1 MWAFQGHQIVQ
12 SPGKHS
18 DQVSSDDSLSPS
30 RNTLSRRPSFGE
42 VENAHDHG
50 TQFKHH
56 SWPTSDSASTLTADT
71 ASHHIAQEEKDS
83 EAAVPSRPKPAR
95 FWSDRLKTTRQT
107 VFRKYAVTLLVLCI
121 FVLGVLSIYW
131 GALFRIKDNLHNAT
145 IAVVD
150 FDGRVSPYKNTEAI
164 VGPFVADAVRRAAGL
179 PRALGYKFHQ
189 PAEYDN
195 DPAAVRRA
203 VHHDDIWGAI
213 IINANATALLRAPG
227 ACQLIYNQARDVE
240 AENQYII
247 PTLLSLAS
255 SITTSFGG
263 LWTELVLTNT
273 SLSASTYANSP
284 QALSPGIDFTVIDI
298 RPFDPPVAIPAVSI
312 GLIYLIIIAFFSFSF
327 FMPIHGLFLN
337 PTQPTPHPPIKFTHL
352 ICWRYFATIVAYFFL
367 SLAYSLVS
375 LAFQIPF
382 SNQPADGTTRF
393 PTDASVSNANLIA
406 LGLPLEIAAMLL
418 PNQQPWTSLFLIFWV
433 ITNVSTGFYALELA
447 PSFYRW
453 GYGWPLRQI
462 VFGSRSLLFGTRQ
475 ELGLNFGVL
484 FAWVVVASLI
494 WVPSCFILRR
504 RMMKQKAGGAGG
516 GGSARWHEVKDKFE
530 DILTSAG
537 NGLTRRANNK
547 PKEHSREMS
556 SQDRRAEVATKVRQ
570 FRAFREWES
579 QQSRKGV
586 VEAKTDVGH

>member
-1 MWAFQGHQIVQ
+1 MSPLVSPAHTIIV
-12 SPGKHS
+12 
-18 DQVSSDDSLSPS
+18 
-30 RNTLSRRPSFGE
+30 
-42 VENAHDHG
+42 
-50 TQFKHH
+50 
-56 SWPTSDSASTLTADT
+56 
-71 ASHHIAQEEKDS
+71 
-83 EAAVPSRPKPAR
+83 
-95 FWSDRLKTTRQT
+95 
-107 VFRKYAVTLLVLCI
+107 LVLCI

-131 GALFRIKDNLHNAT
+131 GALFRIKDNLRNAT

-150 FDGRVSPYKNTEAI
+150 FDGQLSPYENTEAI

-179 PRALGYKFHQ
+179 PQALGYKFHQ
-189 PAEYDN
+189 PAAYDN

-213 IINANATALLRAPG
+213 IINANATALLRAAVELGNTTYDPRG

-263 LWTELVLTNT
+263 LWTELVLTNS
-273 SLSASTYANSP
+273 SLSASTYASSP

-382 SNQPADGTTRF
+382 SNQPVDGATRF
-393 PTDASVSNANLIA
+393 PTDASVPNANLIGHATWPVYWALNFVGMAA

-484 FAWVVVASLI
+484 SAWVVVATLI

-504 RMMKQKAGGAGG
+504 RMMRQKAGGG
-516 GGSARWHEVKDKFE
+516 GGSGSGKWDEVKGRVGE
-530 DILTSAG
+530 MLTSAG
-537 NGLTRRANNK
+537 SGLTRRANSKRQGRSGN
-547 PKEHSREMS
+547 MS
-556 SQDRRAEVATKVRQ
+556 SEDRRAEVATKVRQ
-570 FRAFREWES
+570 FRAFREWET
-579 QQSRKGV
+579 QQSRK
-586 VEAKTDVGH
+586 EAVGAEKDAGLE